1 MSQLKNLT
9 DENEDM
15 LSKLAQQ
22 EKIEGDYEELK
33 QKLESVMEELESS
46 QKACEYYQHD
56 MIPDIKRNT
65 EKMHLEMQ
73 EQIKR
78 NQVLV
83 AENQGLKGSMNDKL
97 KHFEAENCSLKAE
110 LEIATDELEAAEKR
124 VSEQKESISS
134 ISKSLNIKTQ
144 ENMMKQEAIDD
155 LQQKLSS
162 LQE

>member
-1 MSQLKNLT
+1 MDQLKSLT

-15 LSKLAQQ
+15 LVKLAQQ
-22 EKIEGDYEELK
+22 EKLETDFEELK
-33 QKLESVMEELESS
+33 EKLESVMEELESS

-56 MIPDIKRNT
+56 MIPDIKKNT

-78 NQVLV
+78 NQALL

-110 LEIATDELEAAEKR
+110 LEIATDELAAAEKR
-124 VSEQKESISS
+124 VQEQMGKITSISQ
-134 ISKSLNIKTQ
+134 SLNIKT
-144 ENMMKQEAIDD
+144 
-155 LQQKLSS
+155 
-162 LQE
+162 

>member
-1 MSQLKNLT
+1 MQDQNKELMDQLKSLT

-15 LSKLAQQ
+15 LVKLAQQ
-22 EKIEGDYEELK
+22 EKLETDFEELK
-33 QKLESVMEELESS
+33 EKLESVMEELESS

-56 MIPDIKRNT
+56 MIPDIKKNT

-78 NQVLV
+78 NQALL

-110 LEIATDELEAAEKR
+110 LEIATDELAAAEKR
-124 VSEQKESISS
+124 VQEQMGKITSISQ
-134 ISKSLNIKTQ
+134 SLNIKT
-144 ENMMKQEAIDD
+144 
-155 LQQKLSS
+155 
-162 LQE
+162 